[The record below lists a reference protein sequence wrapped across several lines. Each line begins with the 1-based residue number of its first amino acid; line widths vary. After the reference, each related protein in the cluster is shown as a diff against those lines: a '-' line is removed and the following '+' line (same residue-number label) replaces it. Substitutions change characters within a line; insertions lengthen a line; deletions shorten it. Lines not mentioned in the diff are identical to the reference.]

1 MLNIGPGNPPDPVFL
16 KQKVNTALSKFSVKL
31 TDRHGWKLEQTS

>member
-16 KQKVNTALSKFSVKL
+16 KQKVNTALSNLYKSLNNLDKAFL
-31 TDRHGWKLEQTS
+31 